1 MHLCIR
7 AHITLVV
14 RTTSTICDSKL
25 DLGISWLCLSL
36 SLFLSSSLSLSLDF
50 LRNVTWKI
58 RTSELFYYYYLFN
71 NFIIIFYYFGRL
83 MCGNKY
89 RLWVF
94 TLFREY
100 KYTRKRFN
108 HWNNSL
114 VWFHFCY
121 WIYKN
126 MNLHEHGLII
136 ILWMFIQNC
145 AECAY
150 DMQKCA
156 KCLKIRFQFS
166 SYVCKDINLHKHP
179 Q

>member
-1 MHLCIR
+1 MHTRPYYSRCSDYINYMRLKARSWNIV
-7 AHITLVV
+7 TL
-14 RTTSTICDSKL
+14 S
-25 DLGISWLCLSL
+25 LSL

-136 ILWMFIQNC
+136 IHVNVYTELCWMRIW
-145 AECAY
+145 Y
-150 DMQKCA
+150 A
-156 KCLKIRFQFS
+156 KMCEMS
-166 SYVCKDINLHKHP
+166 KD
-179 Q
+179 